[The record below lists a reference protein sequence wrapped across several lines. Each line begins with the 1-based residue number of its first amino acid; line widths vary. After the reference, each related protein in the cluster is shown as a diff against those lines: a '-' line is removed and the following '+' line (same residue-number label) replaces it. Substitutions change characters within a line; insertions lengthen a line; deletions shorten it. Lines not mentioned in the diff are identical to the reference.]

1 MASSVYIHIPFCQQ
15 ICYYCDFN
23 KFMMDRQP
31 VDQYLEYL
39 EKEIVESLKRNPIID
54 LKTVFVGGGTP
65 TALTLP
71 QTQTLVDMINK
82 HIIKG
87 KKEIEMTFE
96 SNPNEISKEKLQILK
111 DGGVNRISFG
121 AQTFD
126 EGLLKKIG
134 RTHSPNE
141 IEEAI
146 QTAKEVGI
154 DNINLDLMYALP
166 GQTMEQFV
174 DSLDKA
180 MKLPIQHISAYSLII
195 EPKTVFYIEMNR
207 GKLKPAP
214 EEDEA
219 AMYDFLMNYL
229 EKKGFHQYEIS
240 NFEKNGL
247 ESKHNLVYWNNE
259 EYFGFGAGAHGYING
274 IRYSNAGPLKKYFQL
289 IDDTGV
295 PIVHEHTVTKQEKME
310 EEMFLGLRKMQG
322 VSERK
327 FQEKFGSNFNEV
339 FPNVIEKLMR
349 DGLVEMNGVYLRLSH
364 KGKLLGNEVFQAFL
378 L

>member
-39 EKEIVESLKRNPIID
+39 EKEIVESLKRNPISD

-71 QTQTLVDMINK
+71 QTERLIEIINK
-82 HIIKG
+82 HMIKG

-121 AQTFD
+121 AQTFN

-207 GKLKPAP
+207 GRLKPAP

-247 ESKHNLVYWNNE
+247 ESKHNLVYWNND

-339 FPNVIEKLMR
+339 FPNVIEKLMK
-349 DGLVEMNGVYLRLSH
+349 DGLVEMNGVFLRLTH

>member
-1 MASSVYIHIPFCQQ
+1 
-15 ICYYCDFN
+15 
-23 KFMMDRQP
+23 MDRQP
-31 VDQYLEYL
+31 VDQYIEYL
-39 EKEIVESLKRNPIID
+39 EKEIVESLKRTPITN

-71 QTQTLVDMINK
+71 QTQKLVDIINK

-87 KKEIEMTFE
+87 QVGVEMTFE

-146 QTAKEVGI
+146 STAKEVGI

-180 MKLPIQHISAYSLII
+180 MNLPIQHISAYSLII

-219 AMYDFLMNYL
+219 AMYDFLMKYL
-229 EKKGFHQYEIS
+229 KEKGFHQYEIS

-247 ESKHNLVYWNNE
+247 ESKHNLVYWNND
-259 EYFGFGAGAHGYING
+259 EYFGFGAGAHGYVNG

-289 IDDTGV
+289 IDETGV
-295 PIVHEHTVTKQEKME
+295 PTVHEHTVTKQEKME
-310 EEMFLGLRKMQG
+310 EEMFLGLRKMKG
-322 VSERK
+322 VSEVDFK
-327 FQEKFGSNFNEV
+327 AKYGANFNEI
-339 FPNVIEKLMR
+339 FPNVIEKLSK
-349 DGLVEMNGVYLRLSH
+349 DGLVEFKDEYLRLTH
-364 KGKLLGNEVFQAFL
+364 KGKLLGNEVFQEFL